1 VRGKQACSAGR
12 LCATSYENDS
22 DRCATSPPCYVCQ
35 RPSSQR
41 QARAAQSWEYRL
53 CRASSPAQPGRCCGV
68 NCYAIKHNGLL
79 HEVLPVTALKLRLVA
94 TPLRCAT
101 RPAGSRNPRY
111 VLRPLRPARV
121 ARRSLRVAPSHTPDI
136 HWPACPC
143 LRHRHRCSGQAL
155 RAVRGVGPAHPL
167 GPGAYA
173 PLARAGQGPSAPKG
187 LPPAR
192 RCAVVALRGGG
203 RHRACSSAV
212 MHGSL
217 RLAWPTPSL
226 L

>member
-1 VRGKQACSAGR
+1 MKTIVTAAPLLHRVMSANAPAVNARRVPRRAGNTG
-12 LCATSYENDS
+12 CAGHRARHSLAGAAGLI
-22 DRCATSPPCYVCQ
+22 ATQLNITGCCMSVWPVV
-35 RPSSQR
+35 
-41 QARAAQSWEYRL
+41 RAA
-53 CRASSPAQPGRCCGV
+53 
-68 NCYAIKHNGLL
+68 H
-79 HEVLPVTALKLRLVA
+79 LVS
-94 TPLRCAT
+94 TPLA
-101 RPAGSRNPRY
+101 RPAGACNPRY